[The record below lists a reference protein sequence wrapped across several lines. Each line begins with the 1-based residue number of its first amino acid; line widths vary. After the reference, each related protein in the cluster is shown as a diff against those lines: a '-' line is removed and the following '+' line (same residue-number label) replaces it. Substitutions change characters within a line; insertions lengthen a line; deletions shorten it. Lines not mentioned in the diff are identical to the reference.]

1 MSAFLYWRHFTLCET
16 SQNRPDREKSR
27 RPADLG
33 VVGIRRPAAT
43 IDALLSRQGV
53 PSLAGCKIAVPK
65 DGCYTK
71 LNRARS
77 RCARGQKGRAEREEI
92 PSIAR
97 THCINQL
104 PDLQETRGVL
114 TANSGATAAR
124 GPART
129 RNRPP
134 ARSCG
139 EHRPICPECR
149 FHADRVENEP
159 AEAS

>member
-1 MSAFLYWRHFTLCET
+1 MSGHPTRLSAFLYWRHFTLCET

-27 RPADLG
+27 RPAGLG
-33 VVGIRRPAAT
+33 VIGIRRPGAT

-53 PSLAGCKIAVPK
+53 RSLAGCKIAVPK

-97 THCINQL
+97 THFINQL
-104 PDLQETRGVL
+104 PDLQEI
-114 TANSGATAAR
+114 
-124 GPART
+124 
-129 RNRPP
+129 
-134 ARSCG
+134 ARSLDGQLRRNGG
-139 EHRPICPECR
+139 ERGHKDPKPTSCPVLGR
-149 FHADRVENEP
+149 TSSNLPRMPV
-159 AEAS
+159 SR